1 MLFFNRLR
9 RYQTGSS
16 HPDSSPAACP
26 VSWFT
31 TCSCLNYRP
40 PVSQRT
46 IWLRCLLWSWPTP
59 VCAGVAPLAKPHCF
73 SNSPPTPPPPLY
85 AHTHAH
91 SSMELCLLFVTKT
104 HAEGRRTISAHS
116 SVFSHRNGTEQK
128 IVGHS
133 SAHTPHLA
141 SLPSASK
148 VFRRHGNL
156 LLINRRSLLGFAFI
170 KNRHADD
177 RVFVCFVPSGTIDR
191 F

>member
-1 MLFFNRLR
+1 MGLSRNLKILLFFNRLR

-73 SNSPPTPPPPLY
+73 SNSPPTPLPSM
-85 AHTHAH
+85 HTHMH
-91 SSMELCLLFVTKT
+91 TL
-104 HAEGRRTISAHS
+104 RW
-116 SVFSHRNGTEQK
+116 
-128 IVGHS
+128 S
-133 SAHTPHLA
+133 SAFFLLPRLTQKGVEP
-141 SLPSASK
+141 SLPTPLSLATGTAQNK
-148 VFRRHGNL
+148 
-156 LLINRRSLLGFAFI
+156 RSLATPQLTPPTLHRCPAPP
-170 KNRHADD
+170 K
-177 RVFVCFVPSGTIDR
+177 CFDAKVICC
-191 F
+191 